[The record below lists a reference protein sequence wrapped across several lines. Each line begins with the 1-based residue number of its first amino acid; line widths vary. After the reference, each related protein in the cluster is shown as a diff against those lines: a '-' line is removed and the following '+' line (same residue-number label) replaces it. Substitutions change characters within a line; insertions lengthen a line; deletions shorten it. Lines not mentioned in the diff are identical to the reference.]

1 MQRLVKIYKAF
12 IFILPAVLFFSYYP
26 IISLGKNETMNFELS
41 LPLIW
46 LVLFDILSFVLLLAY
61 IKPKRDYFG
70 ISDRNFFF
78 LALFPF
84 YSSLSIFWAE
94 NKIRAVLTSGI
105 IWLLFFAIF
114 SIVFLSRH
122 IIANDEEKTV
132 PFRKKLLKSFVVS
145 SVIIAVWCWI
155 QSILDIAGVCPDYT
169 LMCKGCVTNIFGFP
183 HPNGFAIEPQFM
195 GNLLIAPSLYEAYLF
210 LKKPDRKNTILL
222 VLFLATLFLT
232 LSRGAIFAAAIA
244 IIFMTIMRII
254 KTKTAKPLFV
264 VLPSIIAAV
273 VTLNAQGIFA
283 ELSPTDDTYY
293 SGISKSI
300 NQLSLGI
307 IKLPTTKSEEVQ
319 KEDLQES
326 DDHDTN
332 VRNVETQEVEIQETE
347 TRDTKNESNALETP
361 VEKPEKEKA
370 MFDGYIQESTD
381 ARVKMTRYAVEV
393 WRSSPKNIFLGVGL
407 GGAGVA
413 LNKQEKIPNI
423 NEIIQNE
430 YASLLLEQGVLGLV
444 CLSIGLIMIIVYTA
458 KNKNREL
465 LFGLFIAYGI
475 TLFFFSGLPNA
486 LHIYL
491 LPAYFMFTLL

>member
-1 MQRLVKIYKAF
+1 MQRLVRIYKAF

-26 IISLGKNETMNFELS
+26 IISLGKNETMNFEFS

-46 LVLFDILSFVLLLAY
+46 LVLFDVLSFVLLLAY

-122 IIANDEEKTV
+122 IITNDEERTV

-155 QSILDIAGVCPDYT
+155 QSILDIAGVSSDYT

-210 LKKPDRKNTILL
+210 LKKPDRKNAILL

-307 IKLPTTKSEEVQ
+307 IKLPTIKSEEV
-319 KEDLQES
+319 
-326 DDHDTN
+326 
-332 VRNVETQEVEIQETE
+332 
-347 TRDTKNESNALETP
+347 ETP
-361 VEKPEKEKA
+361 IEKQEKEKA

-381 ARVKMTRYAVEV
+381 VRVKMTKYAIEV
-393 WRSSPKNIFLGVGL
+393 WKSSPKSIFLGVGL

-413 LNKQEKIPNI
+413 LNKQGKIPNI

-444 CLSIGLIMIIVYTA
+444 CLSIGLIMIIVYTV